1 LVADSDFHK
10 SIYLLLTPK
19 KHFLMP
25 ILPFLAM
32 FLMALKGYV
41 YTISVDIYAYR
52 LASSGILPCI

>member
-1 LVADSDFHK
+1 
-10 SIYLLLTPK
+10 
-19 KHFLMP
+19 MP

-52 LASSGILPCI
+52 LASSDILPCI